1 MGKVDE
7 TLARRLIADG
17 IAAISSGDGA
27 AWEHAVQ
34 GPLGRDVRVV
44 HELDAGYQGPAVFET
59 TTAPI
64 TLLKEFLESIG
75 ALEVDKDEWWV
86 ELPADSPAVG
96 SVDLDEGRPAPA

>member
-1 MGKVDE
+1 M
-7 TLARRLIADG
+7 
-17 IAAISSGDGA
+17 
-27 AWEHAVQ
+27 Q

-75 ALEVDKDEWWV
+75 ALEV
-86 ELPADSPAVG
+86 PADSPAVG